1 MGNHHGSLSFMGQC
15 VKLLR
20 YGLRSSRGL
29 VVDSCDPG
37 LYSGSV
43 FRIPFLS
50 CLRAIILLNDR
61 LSIKPST
68 QMLIEYGA
76 QLDIKSVLYDPA
88 FIQRCV
94 A

>member
-1 MGNHHGSLSFMGQC
+1 MGQC

-43 FRIPFLS
+43 FCIPLLG
-50 CLRAIILLNDR
+50 CLRAIILLYDR

-68 QMLIEYGA
+68 QMLIEYCT
-76 QLDIKSVLYDPA
+76 QPDIKSVLNDPA
-88 FIQRCV
+88 LIQRCV